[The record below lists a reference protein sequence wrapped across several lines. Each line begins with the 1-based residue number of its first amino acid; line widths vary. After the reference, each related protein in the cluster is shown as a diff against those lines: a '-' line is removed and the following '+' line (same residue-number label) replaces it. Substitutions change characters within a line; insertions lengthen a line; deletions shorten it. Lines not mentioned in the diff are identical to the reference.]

1 MILIILMKNKLNNE
15 VNLYIENNFE
25 NVFFEGSILKKY
37 FLKNQPFQKLIL
49 GTYFWMYQVG
59 LNWVCL
65 GKGGK

>member
-37 FLKNQPFQKLIL
+37 FLKNQPFEKLIL
-49 GTYFWMYQVG
+49 GTYFWM
-59 LNWVCL
+59 
-65 GKGGK
+65 